1 MESTIIQVFEALNS
15 THFPLTHEI
24 SLHQRME
31 DVFKSFGVAY
41 EREVFLSSADKV
53 DFLIDGS
60 IALEV
65 KIKGRAMSIYR
76 QCERYCTHDSVNGII
91 LVSSKPMGLPKEICG
106 KPAYFFN
113 LTSNALM

>member
-1 MESTIIQVFEALNS
+1 MESLVARVFEALNS
-15 THFPLTHEI
+15 THFPITHEI
-24 SLHQRME
+24 SLHQKME
-31 DVFKSFGVAY
+31 DVFKSYNIPF
-41 EREVFLSSADKV
+41 EREVFLSKSDKV
-53 DFLIDGS
+53 DFLIESS

-76 QCERYCTHDSVNGII
+76 QCERYCTHDSVEGII
-91 LVSSKPMGLPKEICG
+91 LASSKPMGFPKEICG